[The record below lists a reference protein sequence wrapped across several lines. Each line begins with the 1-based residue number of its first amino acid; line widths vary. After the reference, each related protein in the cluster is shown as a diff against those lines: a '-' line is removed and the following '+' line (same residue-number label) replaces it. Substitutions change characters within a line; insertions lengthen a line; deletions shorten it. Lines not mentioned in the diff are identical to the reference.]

1 MYYVHRVVKS
11 NGKLGGYIYGM
22 SMKKELLKEE
32 VIKFQDDDDLRD
44 FDRRR
49 MNLKKR

>member
-1 MYYVHRVVKS
+1 
-11 NGKLGGYIYGM
+11 
-22 SMKKELLKEE
+22 MKKELLKEK

>member
-1 MYYVHRVVKS
+1 
-11 NGKLGGYIYGM
+11 M
-22 SMKKELLKEE
+22 SMKKELPKEE

>member
-1 MYYVHRVVKS
+1 
-11 NGKLGGYIYGM
+11 M